1 MASTRPRL
9 LLRGLSIGGVGPLD
23 AAIAPGECL
32 ALSGPSGAGKTRLL
46 RAIADL
52 DPHGGECRLDD
63 RPAGV
68 FAAPAWRR
76 AVAYLPAE
84 PAWWADTPRDHLRTA
99 DAPAGHD
106 RLAALDL
113 ETTMLDRPLT
123 QLSSGQRQR
132 LALLRL
138 LDGQPQVLLLDEPT
152 ANLDADNIARV
163 EALVADYC
171 AERDAACVWVSH
183 DPGQRRRVAHRQL
196 ALDGRGRVTA
206 CS

>member
-9 LLRGLSIGGVGPLD
+9 RLRGLSIGGIGPLD
-23 AAIAPGECL
+23 AAIGPGECL
-32 ALSGPSGAGKTRLL
+32 ALAGPSGAGKTRLL

-63 RPAGV
+63 RPTTAV
-68 FAAPAWRR
+68 PAPAWRG
-76 AVAYLPAE
+76 AVAYLSAE
-84 PAWWADTPRDHLRTA
+84 PAWWADTPREHLRA
-99 DAPAGHD
+99 PDAASIQA

-113 ETTMLDRPLT
+113 EPAMLDRPLT

-152 ANLDADNIARV
+152 AALDADNIARV
-163 EALVADYC
+163 ETLVADYC
-171 AERDAACVWVSH
+171 TERKAACIWVSH
-183 DPGQRRRVAHRQL
+183 DPAQRRRVAHRQL
-196 ALDGRGRVTA
+196 ALDARGRITA